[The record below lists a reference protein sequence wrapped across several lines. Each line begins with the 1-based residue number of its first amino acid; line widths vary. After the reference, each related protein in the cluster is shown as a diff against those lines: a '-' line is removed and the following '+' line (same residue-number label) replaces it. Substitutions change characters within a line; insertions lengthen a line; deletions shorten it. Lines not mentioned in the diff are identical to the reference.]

1 MSLDRRIVA
10 VLYFNDLYDIN
21 SVENFTRIN
30 EDYYEAIVNGK
41 LEKLKVPGK
50 DYFVD
55 IEELPEVKEKVKTSI
70 KKKEAFVQKPIE
82 EQFITVEDEI
92 KKEPI
97 FTKTITQFMDKEKI
111 TEIVVN
117 EVYDEIVNKNEISF
131 EEELEKTEKENKKF
145 LEEIKPEKN
154 KKNNKVSERKLKI
167 IESKKI
173 DDDINDFIDSI

>member
-97 FTKTITQFMDKEKI
+97 FTKI
-111 TEIVVN
+111 EIVVN
-117 EVYDEIVNKNEISF
+117 EVYNEILPKNEISF

-145 LEEIKPEKN
+145 LEEIKKPEKI
-154 KKNNKVSERKLKI
+154 KKVSERKLKI

>member
-55 IEELPEVKEKVKTSI
+55 IEELPEVKEKVKTSV

-97 FTKTITQFMDKEKI
+97 FTKI
-111 TEIVVN
+111 EIVVN
-117 EVYDEIVNKNEISF
+117 EVYNEILPKNEISF

-145 LEEIKPEKN
+145 LEEIKKPEKI
-154 KKNNKVSERKLKI
+154 KKVSERKLKI

-173 DDDINDFIDSI
+173 DDDIHDFRDSV

>member
-55 IEELPEVKEKVKTSI
+55 IEELPEVKEKVKTSV

-97 FTKTITQFMDKEKI
+97 FTKI
-111 TEIVVN
+111 EIVVN
-117 EVYDEIVNKNEISF
+117 EVYNEILPKNEISF

-145 LEEIKPEKN
+145 LEEIKKPEKI
-154 KKNNKVSERKLKI
+154 KKVSERKLKI

-173 DDDINDFIDSI
+173 DDDINDFIDSV

>member
-55 IEELPEVKEKVKTSI
+55 IEELPEVKEKVKTSV

-82 EQFITVEDEI
+82 EQFITVEDERKKELLNHSAFIAPTKRINKI
-92 KKEPI
+92 KK
-97 FTKTITQFMDKEKI
+97 D
-111 TEIVVN
+111 
-117 EVYDEIVNKNEISF
+117 
-131 EEELEKTEKENKKF
+131 
-145 LEEIKPEKN
+145 
-154 KKNNKVSERKLKI
+154 
-167 IESKKI
+167 
-173 DDDINDFIDSI
+173 

>member
-97 FTKTITQFMDKEKI
+97 FTKI
-111 TEIVVN
+111 EIVVN
-117 EVYDEIVNKNEISF
+117 EVYNEILPKNEISF